1 MQVVLIAASCCV
13 GHVCM
18 VGGGGGCSC
27 MLLLHP
33 VPTSADTGCDFASCV
48 LTFAP
53 YILTLGPGAWGVSL
67 LSTCANIPL
76 AQGGGCHQL
85 QLALAVLFH
94 SPLAQI
100 VHLHTWWFV

>member
-1 MQVVLIAASCCV
+1 MGPHASCSDCCIVRCV

-33 VPTSADTGCDFASCV
+33 VPTNADTGRDFAPC
-48 LTFAP
+48 
-53 YILTLGPGAWGVSL
+53 ILTLGPGAWGVSL
-67 LSTCANIPL
+67 LSTCASIPL

-85 QLALAVLFH
+85 Q
-94 SPLAQI
+94 P
-100 VHLHTWWFV
+100 

>member
-1 MQVVLIAASCCV
+1 
-13 GHVCM
+13 
-18 VGGGGGCSC
+18 

-33 VPTSADTGCDFASCV
+33 VPTNADTGCDFAPCV
-48 LTFAP
+48 LTFAS

-85 QLALAVLFH
+85 QPSLVVLFRSTTSTD
-94 SPLAQI
+94 SPPAHVVVCIIIIHYTVIIMVFYCFLCKQ
-100 VHLHTWWFV
+100 